1 MKSNVIGIALSSTSV
16 CVIDTSKFF
25 RSLLRRS
32 WFMMSYRSSLLL
44 ASLLMVKA
52 NMWRDLE
59 AVSLFTYDVGSIF
72 CATFSRASCTALM
85 VASRVSGNVSV
96 LHPGGASLL
105 RAQSVIGAESSS
117 FRRVPLLPVQSRMS
131 SIVPVVSEL

>member
-1 MKSNVIGIALSSTSV
+1 MRSNVIGIGLSSLVFVIATSR
-16 CVIDTSKFF
+16 CSK
-25 RSLLRRS
+25 SSSRRS
-32 WFMMSYRSSLLL
+32 WCMMSYRSSLLL
-44 ASLLMVKA
+44 ACLLVIVA